1 MLAKVTSKNQ
11 ITIPK
16 QIMDEIGR
24 PDYFEVQCEN
34 GLVLLKPVRTY
45 DTDLAR
51 IRAKMR
57 SLGLTERTVAEA
69 VAWARRKA

>member
-16 QIMDEIGR
+16 RIMDEIGR
-24 PDYFEVQCEN
+24 PDYFEVRCEN
-34 GLVLLKPVRTY
+34 GLVVLRPVQTY
-45 DTDLAR
+45 DTDLAQ

-57 SLGLTERTVAEA
+57 SLGLTNDAVAEA
-69 VAWARRKA
+69 VVWARKRA